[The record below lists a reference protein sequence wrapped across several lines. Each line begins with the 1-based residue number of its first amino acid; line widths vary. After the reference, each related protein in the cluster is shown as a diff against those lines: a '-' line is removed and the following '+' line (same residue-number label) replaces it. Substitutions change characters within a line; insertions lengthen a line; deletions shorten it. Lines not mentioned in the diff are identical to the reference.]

1 MIKYCSR
8 PSQMSPDL
16 TFFLRQK
23 TSAGARV
30 FILRVQTVFVPG
42 E

>member
-30 FILRVQTVFVPG
+30 FILRAQTVFVPG